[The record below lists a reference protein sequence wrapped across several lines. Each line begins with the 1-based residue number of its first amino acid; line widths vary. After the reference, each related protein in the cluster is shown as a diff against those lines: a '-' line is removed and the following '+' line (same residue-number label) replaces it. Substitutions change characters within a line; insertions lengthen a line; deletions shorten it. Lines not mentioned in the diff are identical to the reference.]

1 MEGKMPY
8 DENQKN
14 DNLKT
19 LKRMLLLYNFFFQE
33 NRQWIALSED
43 IYVVR
48 SSTRPLRRINGMWNE
63 IKLERKAIHR
73 KDRRKHVRRNLSF
86 ADITRYF
93 DRDEA
98 RDKWRSALQF
108 HHLFYIYIYIF
119 SISFESVRNL
129 SGAFIHDIADR
140 KD

>member
-1 MEGKMPY
+1 MRLSSSERQSTGKI
-8 DENQKN
+8 DEN
-14 DNLKT
+14 
-19 LKRMLLLYNFFFQE
+19 
-33 NRQWIALSED
+33 
-43 IYVVR
+43 V
-48 SSTRPLRRINGMWNE
+48 
-63 IKLERKAIHR
+63 
-73 KDRRKHVRRNLSF
+73 HVRRNLSF

-108 HHLFYIYIYIF
+108 HHLFYIYIFFF